1 MQEEYFA
8 TEWDMC
14 WFCDHC
20 GKMVDWR
27 TAGYREGS
35 RKLCYECSQLPYEE
49 RQRLYKT
56 NHSKEEVRMS
66 RKDIKPQKMEDS
78 ELGGIILDYQSAKKQ
93 ETNIKKMV
101 SDLGGTIKQEMQN
114 RDVTEFVIGDVRA
127 SITIT
132 PNQDVNELQAIEILR
147 KALTP
152 EQFSKV
158 VKTKEYIDDDE
169 FEKLVYAHEVDAE
182 ILMPAVTPKAPT
194 VTLRLGKVK
203 KQ

>member
-1 MQEEYFA
+1 
-8 TEWDMC
+8 
-14 WFCDHC
+14 
-20 GKMVDWR
+20 
-27 TAGYREGS
+27 
-35 RKLCYECSQLPYEE
+35 
-49 RQRLYKT
+49 
-56 NHSKEEVRMS
+56 MS
-66 RKDIKPQKMEDS
+66 RKDLKPQKMEDS

-93 ETNIKKMV
+93 ETSIKKMV

-114 RDVTEFVIGDVRA
+114 RDVTEFIAGDVRA

-132 PNQDVNELQAIEILR
+132 PKQEVNELQAIEILR

-182 ILMPAVTPKAPT
+182 ILMPAVTPLAPT

-203 KQ
+203 K